1 MPSFPLINIA
11 AASTNEPWFNDPPQP
26 FYRVQRFLNKFGKL
40 PISYFVYGGLD
51 NVTERKPHIFERVG
65 REGQHRGIFGVLS
78 LDKIEKKNQYL
89 IIYCIIPYKDINNNG
104 IEFLVF
110 LIPQCYLSSDFYW
123 YSTNIFSCFFNSTMN
138 INIKDGLPGNK
149 IVLNQFKTY
158 VFGFWQNKIHNWHGK
173 TDNTSI

>member
-78 LDKIEKKNQYL
+78 LDKIEKK
-89 IIYCIIPYKDINNNG
+89 
-104 IEFLVF
+104 
-110 LIPQCYLSSDFYW
+110 YW
-123 YSTNIFSCFFNSTMN
+123 NICTF
-138 INIKDGLPGNK
+138 
-149 IVLNQFKTY
+149 VRTY
-158 VFGFWQNKIHNWHGK
+158 VLYHFHYLGIGWPWSLYRTMVDRPVYTEVALFLEYSMYLLFTRYNY
-173 TDNTSI
+173 